1 MRQLK
6 KYRNGRRGNATSDF
20 YGGKMVEIAGT
31 LSDQS
36 IEDVVNFIGAL
47 AHGDDPR
54 PALDF

>member
-1 MRQLK
+1 MK